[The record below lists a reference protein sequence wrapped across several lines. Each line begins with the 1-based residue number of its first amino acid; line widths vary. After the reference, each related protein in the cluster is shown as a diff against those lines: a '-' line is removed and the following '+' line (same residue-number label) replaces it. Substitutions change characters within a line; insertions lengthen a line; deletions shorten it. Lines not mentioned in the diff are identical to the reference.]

1 MISIAKFSFFTVIF
15 IILFKLLFFILVKND
30 LIIINLGGG
39 IDSVYYDDYALGQVN
54 NATSTWPVILRYF
67 NDLGI
72 YSREF
77 ISYIFLFLNIFY
89 IPKLTCKLASLDFR
103 KNQKHYLYI
112 FLLCIIYPTMFFF
125 TFDIY
130 RDIFMVLVFLIGC
143 LFVKNSLES
152 TGFLL
157 FFLFMMG
164 AILVGFILLGLR
176 PYLGY
181 AFLLSLLLSLL
192 LWKVRFTKKRVI
204 LLGTLY
210 LLILFLANY
219 IGLLDELT
227 EYRAGFEDGGG
238 GSTLG
243 LDFSNPIMF
252 IPNFI
257 LSVLGQ
263 LFGLYVTNPLAIVLF
278 LIESMPFLFMLI
290 YVIKNIKLADK
301 FIRFLI
307 IFFILYASVWLISND
322 NLGTAVRLRM
332 FNYLSIYI
340 IFFYILKVKNMALKN
355 SEVVN

>member
-1 MISIAKFSFFTVIF
+1 M
-15 IILFKLLFFILVKND
+15 
-30 LIIINLGGG
+30 
-39 IDSVYYDDYALGQVN
+39 
-54 NATSTWPVILRYF
+54 
-67 NDLGI
+67 
-72 YSREF
+72 
-77 ISYIFLFLNIFY
+77 
-89 IPKLTCKLASLDFR
+89 
-103 KNQKHYLYI
+103 
-112 FLLCIIYPTMFFF
+112 
-125 TFDIY
+125 
-130 RDIFMVLVFLIGC
+130 
-143 LFVKNSLES
+143 
-152 TGFLL
+152 
-157 FFLFMMG
+157 
-164 AILVGFILLGLR
+164 
-176 PYLGY
+176 
-181 AFLLSLLLSLL
+181 
-192 LWKVRFTKKRVI
+192 
-204 LLGTLY
+204 
-210 LLILFLANY
+210 LFLANY

-340 IFFYILKVKNMALKN
+340 IFFYILKVKSMALKN